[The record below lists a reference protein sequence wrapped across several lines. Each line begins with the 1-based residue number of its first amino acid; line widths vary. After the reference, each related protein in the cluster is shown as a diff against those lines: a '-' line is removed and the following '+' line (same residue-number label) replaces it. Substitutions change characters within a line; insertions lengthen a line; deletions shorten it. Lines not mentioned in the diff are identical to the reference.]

1 MFQFAETLDLP
12 RSVFRVPPS
21 ARDLASRVAPAEI
34 LRRASSRSLFAIAS
48 NRGWI
53 PAEKK
58 KRLNYG
64 DARARGGGVTN
75 LDKQSAN
82 DM

>member
-34 LRRASSRSLFAIAS
+34 LRRASSRSLFAVAAFRVES
-48 NRGWI
+48 RMDSG
-53 PAEKK
+53 
-58 KRLNYG
+58 
-64 DARARGGGVTN
+64 
-75 LDKQSAN
+75 
-82 DM
+82 

>member
-12 RSVFRVPPS
+12 RSV
-21 ARDLASRVAPAEI
+21 SRSSEREGPAEI
-34 LRRASSRSLFAIAS
+34 LRRASSRTLFAS